1 MIRYLYHG
9 TTRAVA
15 KRILNGGGG
24 LKPRGATGKD
34 NWEHTVTS
42 NADCVYLTDAYA
54 PHFAHNAMSAR
65 DKWGAVIEVDL
76 AMLRMSKLR
85 PDEDML
91 EQATRG
97 GGNVD
102 EEIAAELEGKDM
114 KERTMWFR
122 DNIDGFAHLW
132 RTSVEMMGTCGY
144 KGVIPCSAI
153 SRIAYFKPTANV
165 QMFMGFF
172 DPTITILN
180 YKFCG
185 RKYQAFTKWMFGD
198 KVEAEDITMYPPEAA
213 PEGFFDRLRQ
223 VMAAREGLKVV
234 EIGAKKVPSRA

>member
-42 NADCVYLTDAYA
+42 NADCVYLTNAYA
-54 PHFAHNAMSAR
+54 PHFAHNAMSYR

-76 AMLRMSKLR
+76 AMLDWSKLR

-97 GGNVD
+97 SGSVD
-102 EEIAAELEGKDM
+102 ETIAAELEGKDM
-114 KERTMWFR
+114 KGRTMWFR
-122 DNIDGFAHLW
+122 DNIDAFAHLW
-132 RTSVEMMGTCGY
+132 RISVDMLGTCGY
-144 KGVIPCSAI
+144 RGTIPVSAI
-153 SRIAYFKPTANV
+153 PRVAYFKPTANV
-165 QMFMGFF
+165 QMFYGFF
-172 DPTITILN
+172 DPTISILN

-185 RKYQAFTKWMFGD
+185 GKYRAFTKWMFGGD
-198 KVEAEDITMYPPEAA
+198 VVAEDITMYPPEVA
-213 PEGFFDRLRQ
+213 PEGFFDQLRQ
-223 VMAAREGLKVV
+223 AMDAREGLQVV